1 MAIIKNKNYPYEE
14 VYELVNLKDMLIQ
27 KVLLQPQL
35 TAFVYP
41 CSTGEMRKTYFDV
54 KEDVDAF
61 GAWMYSKKI
70 RGGKHV
76 VITGE
81 NSYEWLVAFFAT
93 VNGGNVAVAIDKGLP
108 EKEVVELA
116 RMADAD
122 AAFATKAYVEKL
134 GKKAA
139 RKIYDLSDFETI
151 LAEGRQLLKDGHTE
165 YLDYEI
171 EPDDT
176 AMILFTSGTSGVSK
190 GVMLTNRNI
199 AFEITH
205 TSMLYRPEG
214 GVVAALP
221 FHHAFGLVV
230 GVIMVYNYGYP
241 IYINKSLKYV
251 KKNMQDFGPQT
262 MFLVPMFVEFF
273 HRQIWAE
280 IDKMGKTTAFKGLM
294 KSTNLLLKAGVDV
307 RKKTYGSILKAFGGN
322 LEYIIC
328 GGAALDPMYVK
339 EFRTWGIEILNGYGA
354 TECSPVTAV
363 NRPHYHRDGSVG
375 QLVPGIEAKT
385 TEEGELAFRG
395 ELVMKGYYKN
405 PKATDEALQD
415 RWYMTG
421 DLGYVDEDNFVFLT
435 GRKKNLIILSNGENI
450 SPEELEMD
458 FARDDAVNEV
468 LVYDEG
474 GKIIAE
480 IFPTEEYLGDATYF
494 EKLKTKVNKGRP
506 AYKQVVRIKLREKE
520 FIKNATM
527 KIVRYLNIPGEAE
540 KAEAAVKAAK
550 EAGDKNKQ

>member
-1 MAIIKNKNYPYEE
+1 MKNKPYPYED
-14 VYELVNLKDMLIQ
+14 VYEITDLKDMVNQ
-27 KVLLQPQL
+27 KAVQQPRL
-35 TAFVYP
+35 TAFIYP
-41 CSTGEMRKTYFDV
+41 CNNGEMRKTYFDV
-54 KEDVDAF
+54 KEDVNAF

-70 RGGKHV
+70 KGGKHV
-76 VITGE
+76 VVVGE
-81 NSYEWLVAFFAT
+81 NSYEWLVTYLAT

-108 EKEVVELA
+108 DKEIVELA

-122 AAFATKAYVEKL
+122 AAFATKPYVEKL

-139 RKIYDLSDFETI
+139 RKVYDLSDFEDI
-151 LAEGRQLLKDGHTE
+151 LEEGRQLLKNGSTE

-176 AMILFTSGTSGVSK
+176 ATILFTSGTSGVSK
-190 GVMLTNRNI
+190 GVELTNRNI
-199 AFEITH
+199 AYEIVH

-230 GVIMVYNYGYP
+230 GVLMVFNYGYP
-241 IYINKSLKYV
+241 IYINKSLRYV
-251 KKNMQDFGPQT
+251 KKNMADFGPQT

-307 RKKTYGSILKAFGGN
+307 RKKTYGSILNAFGGN

-363 NRPHYHRDGSVG
+363 NRPFYHKDGSVG
-375 QLVPGIEAKT
+375 CLVPGLEAKT
-385 TEEGELAFRG
+385 TDEGELAFRG
-395 ELVMKGYYKN
+395 DVVMKGYYKN
-405 PKATDEALQD
+405 PQATDEALQD
-415 RWYMTG
+415 RWYHTG
-421 DLGYVDEDNFVFLT
+421 DLGYVDEDGFVFLT

-458 FARDDAVNEV
+458 IQRDDAVSEV
-468 LVYDEG
+468 LVYDED
-474 GKIIAE
+474 GKIVAE
-480 IFPTEEYLGDATYF
+480 IFPTEEYMGDATYF
-494 EKLKTKVNKGRP
+494 EKLKNKVNKGRP
-506 AYKQVVRIKLREKE
+506 AYKQIVRIKLREKE
-520 FIKNATM
+520 FVKNATM
-527 KIVRYLNIPGEAE
+527 KIVRYLNIPGAAD
-540 KAEAAVKAAK
+540 KADAAVKAAK
-550 EAGDKNKQ
+550 EAAEKNK